1 MDLLPNQLNIF
12 TEHRKAK
19 EEVSDVLTWLKYS
32 QNKESIGSKDDH
44 KDEEE
49 EKGKSRRRKKRRH
62 KQCS

>member
-12 TEHRKAK
+12 TEHRKGK

-32 QNKESIGSKDDH
+32 QNKESIGSKDDY

-49 EKGKSRRRKKRRH
+49 KKEEEQEKKEEET
-62 KQCS
+62 